1 VSAVWGAVRRTVPAM
16 VLMAPSSV
24 VTALF
29 PFALFLA
36 ALTIAAAGAGLV
48 FLPLVLVVLRLWT
61 DAHRVLAGRVLGRQV
76 RRRFRPLSGGV
87 LGWWRGVFGDR
98 TTWRDLAW
106 LPVQVAVAVPL
117 GLLTVLALG
126 LVLAS
131 LAGTLFWWAL
141 PDSDPVQ
148 LLPGV
153 TIADWGTAVVSGVP
167 VLLVSGAVLVFVLPS
182 LARWW
187 AALTLAVLDRSDAEQ
202 LEERVEVL
210 TESRAGALAA
220 HGAELR
226 RIERDL
232 HDGVQARLVS
242 IALRLGIA
250 RQTLGTEPEV
260 ASTLLAEATEGVEA
274 AMTELRTIVRGIY
287 PPILADRGLAGA
299 VRSLVADCPVPA
311 HLDLD
316 LDESGELPAAV
327 ETAAYFAL
335 AEALTN
341 VAKHSG
347 ARSVDVR
354 VRAVAERLVVEVTDD
369 GRGGIDEAGGSGV
382 VGIRRRVAALDGVVA
397 VESPVGGP
405 SRIVVELP
413 CGR

>member
-1 VSAVWGAVRRTVPAM
+1 
-16 VLMAPSSV
+16 MAPSAV
-24 VTALF
+24 VTALV
-29 PFALFLA
+29 PFALLLA
-36 ALTIAAAGAGLV
+36 ALSILAGGLGLV

-61 DAHRVLAGRVLGRQV
+61 DTHRMLAGHLLGRPV
-76 RRRFRPLSGGV
+76 RRRFQPLRGGV
-87 LGWWRGVFGDR
+87 FSWWRGVFGDP

-106 LPVQVAVAVPL
+106 LPVQVVVGLPL

-126 LVLAS
+126 LGLAS

-153 TIADWGTAVVSGVP
+153 TIGDWGTAVLSGVP
-167 VLLVSGAVLVFVLPS
+167 VLLVSGALLVFVLPS

-210 TESRAGALAA
+210 TSSRAGALAA

-242 IALRLGIA
+242 IALRLGIVK
-250 RQTLGTEPEV
+250 QTMGSEPEV
-260 ASTLLAEATEGVEA
+260 ASKLLGEATEGVEA
-274 AMTELRTIVRGIY
+274 AMTELRTIVRAIY

-316 LDESGELPAAV
+316 ETGELPAAV
-327 ETAAYFAL
+327 ETAAYFVL

-347 ARSVDVR
+347 AKSVDVR
-354 VRAVAERLVVEVTDD
+354 VHTAGERLVVDVTDD
-369 GRGGIDEAGGSGV
+369 GRGGVDEAGGSGV
-382 VGIRRRVAALDGVVA
+382 VGIRRRVAALDGVVT
-397 VESPVGGP
+397 VTSPAGGP

>member
-1 VSAVWGAVRRTVPAM
+1 MSAFWAGVRRAVPTM

-29 PFALFLA
+29 PLALLVA
-36 ALTIAAAGAGLV
+36 ALAILAGGAGLV
-48 FLPLVLVVLRLWT
+48 LLPMVLVVLRLWT
-61 DAHRVLAGRVLGRQV
+61 DTHRMLAARLLGRTV
-76 RRRFRPLSGGV
+76 RRRFQPLRGGISS
-87 LGWWRGVFGDR
+87 WWRGVFGDP
-98 TTWRDLAW
+98 TTWRDIAW
-106 LPVQVAVAVPL
+106 LPVQVAVALPL
-117 GLLTVLALG
+117 GLLTVLSLG
-126 LVLAS
+126 LVFAS
-131 LAGTLFWWAL
+131 LAGMLFWWTL

-167 VLLVSGAVLVFVLPS
+167 VLLVSSALLVFVLPS

-187 AALTLAVLDRSDAEQ
+187 ALLTLAVLDRSDAEQ

-232 HDGVQARLVS
+232 HDGIQARLVS
-242 IALRLGIA
+242 IALRLGIV
-250 RQTLGTEPEV
+250 RQTMGTEPEV

-274 AMTELRTIVRGIY
+274 AMTELRTIVRAIY

-299 VRSLVADCPVPA
+299 VRSLVADCPVAA

-316 LDESGELPAAV
+316 ETGELPAAV

-347 ARSVDVR
+347 AKSVDVR
-354 VRAVAERLVVEVTDD
+354 VHTAGERLIVEVSDN

-382 VGIRRRVAALDGVVA
+382 VGIRRRVAALDGVVT
-397 VESPVGGP
+397 VDSPAGGP

>member
-1 VSAVWGAVRRTVPAM
+1 MKAIWGAVRRTVPAM

-24 VTALF
+24 VTVLF
-29 PFALFLA
+29 PLALFLA
-36 ALTIAAAGAGLV
+36 ALTIVAGGVGLV

-61 DAHRVLAGRVLGRQV
+61 DAHRMLAGRLLGRPA
-76 RRRFRPLSGGV
+76 RRRFRPLRGGV
-87 LGWWRGVFGDR
+87 FSWWRGVFGDR

-106 LPVQVAVAVPL
+106 LPVQVAIGLPL
-117 GLLTVLALG
+117 GLLTVLSLG

-131 LAGTLFWWAL
+131 FAGTLFWWAL

-153 TIADWGTAVVSGVP
+153 TIADWGTAVLSGVP

-232 HDGVQARLVS
+232 HDGIQARLVS

-250 RQTLGTEPEV
+250 RQTMGTEPEV

-274 AMTELRTIVRGIY
+274 AMAELRTIVRGIH
-287 PPILADRGLAGA
+287 PPILSDRGLAGA

-316 LDESGELPAAV
+316 ETGALPAAV

-347 ARSVDVR
+347 AKSVDVR
-354 VRAVAERLVVEVTDD
+354 VCTLGERLVVEVTDD

-397 VESPVGGP
+397 VDSPVGGP

>member
-1 VSAVWGAVRRTVPAM
+1 MKAIWGAVRRTVPAM

-24 VTALF
+24 VTVLF
-29 PFALFLA
+29 PLALFLA
-36 ALTIAAAGAGLV
+36 ALTIVAGGVGLV

-61 DAHRVLAGRVLGRQV
+61 DAHRMLAGRLLGRPV
-76 RRRFRPLSGGV
+76 RRRFRPLRGGV
-87 LGWWRGVFGDR
+87 LSWWRGVFGDR

-106 LPVQVAVAVPL
+106 LPVQVAIGLPL
-117 GLLTVLALG
+117 GLLTVLSLG

-131 LAGTLFWWAL
+131 FAGTLFWWAL

-153 TIADWGTAVVSGVP
+153 TIADWGTAVLSGVP
-167 VLLVSGAVLVFVLPS
+167 VLLVSGAALVFVLPS

-232 HDGVQARLVS
+232 HDGIQARLVS

-250 RQTLGTEPEV
+250 RQTMDTEPEV

-274 AMTELRTIVRGIY
+274 AMAELRTIVRGIH
-287 PPILADRGLAGA
+287 PPILSDRGLAGA

-316 LDESGELPAAV
+316 ETGALPAAV
-327 ETAAYFAL
+327 ETAAYFTL

-347 ARSVDVR
+347 AKSVDVR
-354 VRAVAERLVVEVTDD
+354 LRTVGERLVVEVTDD

-397 VESPVGGP
+397 VDSPVGGP

>member
-1 VSAVWGAVRRTVPAM
+1 MRAFWGAVRRTVPTM
-16 VLMAPSSV
+16 VLMAPSSL

-29 PFALFLA
+29 PLALFVA
-36 ALTIAAAGAGLV
+36 ALTIVAAGAGLV
-48 FLPLVLVVLRLWT
+48 FLPVVLVVLRLWT
-61 DAHRVLAGRVLGRQV
+61 DAHRALAGRLLGRPV
-76 RRRFRPLSGGV
+76 RRRFRPLQGGV
-87 LGWWRGVFGDR
+87 LSWWRGVFGDR

-106 LPVQVAVAVPL
+106 LPVQVAVGLPL
-117 GLLTVLALG
+117 GLLTALSLG

-167 VLLVSGAVLVFVLPS
+167 VLLGSGALLVFVLPS

-232 HDGVQARLVS
+232 HDGIQARLVS
-242 IALRLGIA
+242 IALRLGIV
-250 RQTLGTEPEV
+250 RQTMDTEPAV

-287 PPILADRGLAGA
+287 PPILSDRGLAGA

-316 LDESGELPAAV
+316 ETGELPAAV
-327 ETAAYFAL
+327 ETAAYFVL

-347 ARSVDVR
+347 AKSVDVR
-354 VRAVAERLVVEVTDD
+354 LRTAGQRLVVEVTDD
-369 GRGGIDEAGGSGV
+369 GRGGINEAGGSGV
-382 VGIRRRVAALDGVVA
+382 VGIRRRVAALDGVVT
-397 VESPVGGP
+397 VDSPVGGP

>member
-1 VSAVWGAVRRTVPAM
+1 MSAVWGGVRRTVPTM

-29 PFALFLA
+29 PLALLVA
-36 ALTIAAAGAGLV
+36 ALAIVAGGVGLV
-48 FLPLVLVVLRLWT
+48 FLPMVLVVLRLWT
-61 DAHRVLAGRVLGRQV
+61 DTHRVLAGHLLGRPV
-76 RRRFRPLSGGV
+76 RRRFQPLRGGV
-87 LGWWRGVFGDR
+87 FSWWRGVFGDP

-106 LPVQVAVAVPL
+106 LPVQVVIGLPL
-117 GLLTVLALG
+117 GLLTALLLG
-126 LVLAS
+126 LLLAS
-131 LAGTLFWWAL
+131 LGGTLFWWAL

-153 TIADWGTAVVSGVP
+153 TIADWGTAVLSGVP
-167 VLLVSGAVLVFVLPS
+167 VLMVSGVLLIFVVPG

-232 HDGVQARLVS
+232 HDGIQARLVS
-242 IALRLGIA
+242 IALRLGIV
-250 RQTLGTEPEV
+250 RQTMTTEPDV
-260 ASTLLAEATEGVEA
+260 ASTLLAEASEGVEA
-274 AMTELRTIVRGIY
+274 AMTELRTIVRAIY

-316 LDESGELPAAV
+316 ETGELPAAV

-347 ARSVDVR
+347 AKSVDVR
-354 VRAVAERLVVEVTDD
+354 VRTAGEWLVVEVTDD

-382 VGIRRRVAALDGVVA
+382 VGIRRRVAALDGVVK
-397 VESPVGGP
+397 VESPAGGP